1 LEQALYLVIVDDV
14 RINNVLMEAAV
25 SGLAESTRVFESP
38 LEALSFIQ
46 DRAAEIAALIVDF
59 DMPGMTGLELVANAR
74 TLTGFEHV
82 PVVMV
87 TSSEQRQL
95 RRDAL
100 GAGVTDFLSKPFDVV
115 EVRARVTNLIRLH
128 KCIRDLEDRSG
139 SLERVVAEAVAE
151 IEAREQE
158 LVTRLVRA
166 TEHRDT
172 DTGEHITRVSRYV
185 GLIARHLGLEA
196 GQCRRLALASTMHD
210 IGKIAI
216 PDTILLKKGPLSPEE
231 RREMERHTL
240 EGYAILEGSSCDVVR
255 LAAEIAISHHE
266 HWDGAGYPN
275 HSRGDGIPISGRI
288 VAVADVFD
296 ALVSVRPYKRAW
308 TLEAALQ
315 HLIEQRGSQFDPACI
330 DAFVSGWS
338 EVIEIAAGRELVA
351 A

>member
-1 LEQALYLVIVDDV
+1 LYLVIVDDV
-14 RINNVLMEAAV
+14 PINNVLMEAAV
-25 SGLAESTRVFESP
+25 SGLTESTRVFECP
-38 LEALSFIQ
+38 LQALSFIQ
-46 DRAAEIAALIVDF
+46 DNPSEIAALIVDF
-59 DMPGMTGLELVANAR
+59 DMPGMTGLELVAEAR
-74 TLTGFEHV
+74 KLAGFAHV

-100 GAGVTDFLSKPFDVV
+100 GAGVTDFLSKPFDVI
-115 EVRARVTNLIRLH
+115 EVRARVTNLVRLH

-139 SLERVVAEAVAE
+139 SLELAVAKAVEE

-185 GLIARHLGLEA
+185 GLIARNLGLEA
-196 GQCRRLALASTMHD
+196 GHCRRLALASTMHD

-216 PDTILLKKGPLSPEE
+216 PDTILLKKGPLTPEE
-231 RREMERHTL
+231 RREMARHTQ
-240 EGYAILEGSSCDVVR
+240 EGYAILEGSTCDVVR

-266 HWDGAGYPN
+266 RWDGAGYPN
-275 HSRGDGIPISGRI
+275 GSARDAIPLSGRI
-288 VAVADVFD
+288 VTVADVFD
-296 ALVSVRPYKRAW
+296 ALVSVRPYKTAW
-308 TLEAALQ
+308 TLEAARQ
-315 HLIEQRGSQFDPACI
+315 HLLEQRGSQFDPTCV
-330 DAFVSGWS
+330 DAFVSGWA
-338 EVIEIAAGRELVA
+338 EVVEIAGGREALA